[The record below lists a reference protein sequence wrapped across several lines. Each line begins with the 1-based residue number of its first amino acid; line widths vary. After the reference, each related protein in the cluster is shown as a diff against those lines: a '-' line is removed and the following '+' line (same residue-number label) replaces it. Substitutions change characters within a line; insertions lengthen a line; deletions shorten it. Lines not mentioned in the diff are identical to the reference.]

1 MRGNRCYLPLVVV
14 TFVLAPVAALGEVT
28 LPRPKGFVADHA
40 GIVDDAAERRMAG
53 WLAELQQKTG
63 AFVLVVTVA
72 TTDGEDFFGFVQ
84 RHFDAWQPGRKG
96 KGDGALIVLAVKERE
111 ARIHTGYGLEPIM
124 PDSWC
129 GTVFREAKG
138 RYFKQGNYAAGIE
151 LMAVAV
157 ANKIAESKNITLS
170 GLPPHR
176 HRSRRAQ
183 PRGALCAGGSAPLIV
198 LMVIISSVTRR
209 ARYRGRW
216 GGSGLMQGLFLASMF
231 GGLGGGGRRSHW
243 GGGGFGGG
251 FGGGGFG
258 GFGGGMSGGGGGGAS
273 W

>member
-1 MRGNRCYLPLVVV
+1 
-14 TFVLAPVAALGEVT
+14 
-28 LPRPKGFVADHA
+28 
-40 GIVDDAAERRMAG
+40 MAG

-96 KGDGALIVLAVKERE
+96 KGDGVLIVLAVKERE

-157 ANKIAESKNITLS
+157 ANKIAKSKNITLS
-170 GLPPHR
+170 GLPTHR

-198 LMVIISSVTRR
+198 LMIVISSVTRR

-216 GGSGLMQGLFLASMF
+216 GGSGLMQGLFLASMCGGLGGCCRRTLWGC
-231 GGLGGGGRRSHW
+231 GGLGGGFW
-243 GGGGFGGG
+243 GCV
-251 FGGGGFG
+251 FG
-258 GFGGGMSGGGGGGAS
+258 GFGGGVACGGVCGVACGV
-273 W
+273 